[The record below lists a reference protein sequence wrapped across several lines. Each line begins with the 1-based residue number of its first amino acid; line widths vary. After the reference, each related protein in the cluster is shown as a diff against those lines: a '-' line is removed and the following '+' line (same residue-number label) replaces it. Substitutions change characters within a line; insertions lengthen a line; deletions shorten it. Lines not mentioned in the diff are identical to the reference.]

1 MRRGNCVIFA
11 ATMLLAFCAAVLVAP
26 RAEAQAERVL
36 HSFDSG
42 DGGNTPSA
50 GLISDGAGNLYG
62 TTEQGGVYGDGTVF
76 KLTPNGMGG
85 WRETVLHHFGGK
97 GDGTRPIGGVI
108 FDAAG
113 NLYGTTYGG
122 GAYQE
127 GTVFELTPG
136 EGDAWRETMMYS
148 FGDGID
154 GAWPT
159 GSLVSDAAGNLYGTT
174 TTGGSKGLGTVYE
187 LSAADGGWTESVIHD
202 FSSAVDGVNPNGGL
216 VLDSL
221 GNLYGTTFSGGG
233 TVFELKPAA
242 GGGWNKILVHAFSS
256 HRDGAGP
263 NGGLVIDGAGNI
275 YGTTMSGGNPKNC
288 GGSGCGTAFQL
299 IPSNGEVWTERIL
312 HDFNDN
318 GTDGYF
324 PAAGLLLDGEGTLY
338 GTTQRGGSTTS
349 CDNGESCG
357 TAFSL
362 KHVAGAGWLERILFD
377 FNASGDN
384 AALPQAGLIVGSNG
398 KLYGTTTSGG
408 AFGDGTVFEIMP

>member
-1 MRRGNCVIFA
+1 MLRGNCLIFLR
-11 ATMLLAFCAAVLVAP
+11 TILLIFSGVLVSGSHAV
-26 RAEAQAERVL
+26 AQAERVL
-36 HSFDSG
+36 HSFNSG

-62 TTEQGGVYGDGTVF
+62 TTEQGGLYGGGTVF
-76 KLTPNGMGG
+76 ELTPNGMGG
-85 WRETVLHHFGGK
+85 WRETVVHHFGGVR
-97 GDGTRPIGGVI
+97 DGMRPIGGVI
-108 FDAAG
+108 FDGLG
-113 NLYGTTYGG
+113 NLYGTTYTG

-127 GTVFELTPG
+127 GTAFELTPG
-136 EGDAWRETMMYS
+136 EGDAWRETVLHS
-148 FGDGID
+148 FGSGVD

-159 GSLVSDAAGNLYGTT
+159 GTLVSDAVGNLYGTT
-174 TTGGSKGLGTVYE
+174 TTGGSKGLGTVYQ
-187 LSAADGGWTESVIHD
+187 LSATEGGWTESVIHD
-202 FSSAVDGVNPNGGL
+202 FSNAADGVNPNGGL
-216 VLDSL
+216 VFDSA

-233 TVFELKPAA
+233 TVFELTPVI
-242 GGGWNKILVHAFSS
+242 GGGWTKTLVHAFSG

-263 NGGLVIDGAGNI
+263 NGGLVMDGAGNL
-275 YGTTMSGGNPKNC
+275 YGTTMSGGNPRNC

-299 IPSNGEVWTERIL
+299 IPSDSGAWTERIL

-318 GTDGYF
+318 ETDGYF

-377 FNASGDN
+377 FNASGNN

-398 KLYGTTTSGG
+398 KLYGTTTGGG